1 MKKPFVIGISG
12 SIGSGKSLVR
22 YLLGMRGV
30 FTIDADELTHF
41 LLMKGKAG
49 HAAAVEL
56 FGKDI
61 LDKNGEVDRGR
72 LGQIVFKDPLAL
84 KKLEERMHPLVNES
98 VQSILKNTNC
108 PVVAVEAIKLYDSDL
123 IHAVD
128 SRWFVTS
135 TTDSQ
140 VERLKKSRGMSQVE
154 ITDRLRAQYF
164 PKEME
169 IDFFIENSGQ
179 IRDTWEQIAFIW
191 QEMSQIVPEF
201 NIALAQMP
209 EDLIVSIADLPAVE
223 GIDPKELQRI
233 LKILGNERK
242 GSHKESILQAH
253 AFLQPLEQENTHLIW
268 KFDHFNIRIEG
279 ISQRNEKAFFMG
291 LKKLEKITQFWRG
304 NCLLV
309 RGVEED
315 NVMEQ
320 ELLRMGYQI
329 LSLSEI
335 ERFPYLAFE
344 PFDKDKPAI
353 WYIKPMLEGIWRF
366 IP

>member
-30 FTIDADELTHF
+30 LTIDADELTHF

-49 HAAAVEL
+49 HTAAVEL

-72 LGQIVFKDPLAL
+72 LGEIVFKDPLAL

-98 VQSILKNTNC
+98 LQNILKNTKC
-108 PVVAVEAIKLYDSDL
+108 PVAAVEAIKLYDSEL

-140 VERLKKSRGMSQVE
+140 VERLKKRRGMSQVE
-154 ITDRLRAQYF
+154 IMDRLRVQSF
-164 PKEME
+164 PKEMK
-169 IDFFIENSGQ
+169 IDFFIENSGL
-179 IRDTWEQIAFIW
+179 IKDTWEQIAFIW
-191 QEMSQIVPEF
+191 QEMSQAIPEF
-201 NIALAQMP
+201 NTALAQMP
-209 EDLIVSIADLPAVE
+209 EDLVASIADLLAVE
-223 GIDPKELQRI
+223 EIDPKELQCI
-233 LKILGNERK
+233 LKVLGNERRGSQK
-242 GSHKESILQAH
+242 GSILQAQT
-253 AFLQPLEQENTHLIW
+253 FLLPLEQGNTHLIW
-268 KFDHFNIRIEG
+268 KFRHFNTRVEG

-291 LKKLEKITQFWRG
+291 LKKLEEITQLWGG

-309 RGVEED
+309 RGVQED

-320 ELLRMGYQI
+320 ELLNLGYQI
-329 LSLSEI
+329 LPPSEMD
-335 ERFPYLAFE
+335 RFPYLVFE
-344 PFDKDKPAI
+344 PFEKDDPVI
-353 WYIKPMLEGIWRF
+353 WYIKPMPEGIWRF